1 LPAISKRLGHANTAI
16 TQTIYAHAL
25 QGEDAILADMTEKK
39 MAGRNLGAKFVL
51 TLRRVN

>member
-1 LPAISKRLGHANTAI
+1 MAI
-16 TQTIYAHAL
+16 TQAIYAHAL

-39 MAGRNLGAKFVL
+39 MEERNRGAKFAL